1 MLNTF
6 GLLVLSLS
14 VVFELMI
21 IYLSRKRLLTFRYS
35 VGWLSVGF
43 VASIAAAFISISKA
57 SPFEVSLNLG
67 NSLVGLCVIFLL
79 LMNVQLSISVSGIT
93 KQVNKLSE
101 IVAIIDEEIRQGTM
115 HSEKRI
121 SWTSTSNTFI

>member
-35 VGWLSVGF
+35 VGWLSVGL

-93 KQVNKLSE
+93 KQVNNLSE

-115 HSEKRI
+115 HSEKRPG
-121 SWTSTSNTFI
+121 

>member
-14 VVFELMI
+14 IVFELMI
-21 IYLSRKRLLTFRYS
+21 VYLSRKRLLTFRYS
-35 VGWLSVGF
+35 VGWLSVGL

-93 KQVNKLSE
+93 KQVNNLSE

-115 HSEKRI
+115 HSEKR
-121 SWTSTSNTFI
+121 SG